1 VIRVLIDGRPLQDAS
16 SVRGI
21 GTYLRGLLAGFQ
33 AAAADADIALLLERG
48 AAVPVERAHAG
59 VEVHPRRL
67 YPLNRHVRPL
77 LDPFQIRWAMRGER
91 RDLYHA
97 VEYGQP
103 LAARIPVV
111 VTVHD
116 LIPFVMAEQYRWMR
130 RERWLAMRQ
139 LRGADAVIAVSRSA
153 ASDVCRI
160 AGVDPRRITVIHEG
174 VAPAD
179 ILSEAQREDVRQ
191 RLRLPERFV
200 LGVGTFDPRKR
211 IDILTAVVRRLREH
225 HDVSLVIAGFQ
236 GSFAAAVESSVES
249 AGIGSVTRI
258 LGHVSGDDLSALY
271 QLSECLLFTSA
282 YEGFGLPPL
291 EAMSAGAPVAAFDN
305 SSMAEVLDGAGLLI
319 ADGDAPAMANAVGTV
334 LDDAQARARLADL
347 GRRRASE
354 LTWARAA
361 EKTLSVYA
369 EVLARR

>member
-1 VIRVLIDGRPLQDAS
+1 VIRVLIDGRPLQDGS

-21 GTYLRGLLAGFQ
+21 GTYLRGLLAGFRDV
-33 AAAADADIALLLERG
+33 AANADIALLLEDG
-48 AAVPVERAHAG
+48 AAVPGERAGAG
-59 VEVHPRRL
+59 VELHPRRVL
-67 YPLNRHVRPL
+67 RVNRHLRPL
-77 LDPFQIRWAMRGER
+77 LDPFQIGWALRHAR

-103 LAARIPVV
+103 LVSRIPVV

-116 LIPFVMAEQYRWMR
+116 LIPFVMPAQYPWMR

-139 LRGADAVIAVSRSA
+139 LRRADAVIAVSRST
-153 ASDVCRI
+153 ASDVRRI

-179 ILSEAQREDVRQ
+179 TLSEAQREDTRR
-191 RLRLPERFV
+191 RLRLPARFV

-211 IDILTAVVRRLREH
+211 IDILTAVVRRLRDD
-225 HDVSLVIAGFQ
+225 HDVGLVIAGFQ
-236 GSFAAAVESSVES
+236 GSFAAAVDSSVDA

-291 EAMSAGAPVAAFDN
+291 EAMSAGTLVAAFDN

-319 ADGDAPAMANAVGTV
+319 ADGDAHAMANAVGSV
-334 LDDAQARARLADL
+334 LDDAQARARLAEL
-347 GRRRASE
+347 GRKRASQ

-361 EKTLSVYA
+361 EKTMSVYA
-369 EVLARR
+369 GVLARR